1 MAPVLHSKGVV
12 KLRLFLLIVFLIPWV
27 ALGASVETVFRNESE
42 LGYVL
47 TSGNT
52 DVASLSAKQHNRWE
66 GSDNAF
72 HFNARYL
79 RSSNQGIEQSLF
91 WSAGFKYERL
101 FSSLISG
108 YLGQLVESN
117 IYQKINQ
124 RYASDAGVK
133 LNFYKREKDLIWFA
147 EAGYRFARE
156 NYPSNFQDL
165 QFMRIYSEIEN
176 YWIESV
182 SGKLNFEY
190 LPNLTRW
197 KGYQIN
203 SALSLSAA
211 LSVYFS
217 LKTSYEFRFNNEP
230 PAGTVSNSDRVLI
243 TAFVAKF

>member
-1 MAPVLHSKGVV
+1 MKVFA
-12 KLRLFLLIVFLIPWV
+12 LLILLLLAPFRAV
-27 ALGASVETVFRNESE
+27 ASISESIFRNESE

-52 DVASLSAKQHNRWE
+52 DVTSLSAKQHNRWE

-147 EAGYRFARE
+147 EAGYRYARE
-156 NYPSNFQDL
+156 NYPNNFQDL

-182 SGKLNFEY
+182 SGKLHFEY

-203 SALSLSAA
+203 SAFSLSAA
-211 LSVYFS
+211 LSDYFS

-230 PAGTVSNSDRVLI
+230 PAGTLSNSDRVLI

>member
-1 MAPVLHSKGVV
+1 MS
-12 KLRLFLLIVFLIPWV
+12 
-27 ALGASVETVFRNESE
+27 LGASAEALFRNESE

-156 NYPSNFQDL
+156 NYPNNFQDL

-203 SALSLSAA
+203 SAFSLSAA
-211 LSVYFS
+211 LSDYFS

-230 PAGTVSNSDRVLI
+230 PAGTLSNSDRVLI

>member
-1 MAPVLHSKGVV
+1 MMKIFALSILLLLAPF
-12 KLRLFLLIVFLIPWV
+12 RAV
-27 ALGASVETVFRNESE
+27 ASEPESVFRNESE

-66 GSDNAF
+66 SSDNAF

-79 RSSNQGIEQSLF
+79 RSSNQGIKQSLF

-147 EAGYRFARE
+147 EAGYRYARE
-156 NYPSNFQDL
+156 NYPNNFQDL

-203 SALSLSAA
+203 SAFSLSAA
-211 LSVYFS
+211 LSDYFS
-217 LKTSYEFRFNNEP
+217 FKTSYEFRFNNEP

-243 TAFVAKF
+243 TSFVAKF